1 EGSLLSQLN
10 LPEAVI
16 VDQLGT
22 VYVADRVNN
31 RIMRWLKG
39 AAEGQILI
47 GESGLGSLSSQ
58 LNNPLGL
65 SFDCHGNLYVV
76 DYLNHRVQKFEI

>member
-1 EGSLLSQLN
+1 MKWAKGAKEGIVVVGGRGEGSLLSQLN
-10 LPEAVI
+10 YPEAVI
-16 VDQLGT
+16 ADQLGT

-47 GESGLGSLSSQ
+47 GESGEGSLSNQ
-58 LNNPLGL
+58 LYNPL
-65 SFDCHGNLYVV
+65 
-76 DYLNHRVQKFEI
+76 

>member
-1 EGSLLSQLN
+1 MKWAKEAKEGIVVAGGRGEGSLLSQLN

-58 LNNPLGL
+58 LNNPL
-65 SFDCHGNLYVV
+65 
-76 DYLNHRVQKFEI
+76 